1 MTGIKV
7 ATLCLLALVVPMG
20 LAMPAQAFQDHGHSE
35 TADGHEEHAAASPLT
50 VNIDLAVVSF
60 VVFMILLMVLWKF
73 AWGPISEGLDK
84 REQNIADHI
93 AAAEAKHEEAKAL
106 LAQYDQRLAEA
117 AGEVREIIEEA
128 RRDAEHTQKEILA
141 KATEDALVIQERG
154 RREIETATSAALK
167 ELSEKSAALAVDLAG
182 KIVQAHLSPDD
193 HSRLIGD
200 AVNQF
205 SQPSSN

>member
-7 ATLCLLALVVPMG
+7 AMLCLLALVVPMS
-20 LAMPAQAFQDHGHSE
+20 LAMPAHAFEDHGHGDSAE
-35 TADGHEEHAAASPLT
+35 DHEHASPSPLT

-60 VVFMILLMVLWKF
+60 VVFMILLVVLWKF
-73 AWGPISEGLDK
+73 AWGPISEGLEK
-84 REQNIADHI
+84 REQNIAGHI

-106 LAQYDQRLAEA
+106 LEQYDKRLAEA

-141 KATEDALVIQERG
+141 KATEDAQAIQDRA

-167 ELSEKSAALAVDLAG
+167 ELSEKSAAMAVELAG
-182 KIVQAHLSPDD
+182 KIVQAQLNPDD

-200 AVNQF
+200 AVSQF